1 MKHENV
7 LIDLFV
13 KCKDAE
19 TKKKVS
25 EAIKKYAK
33 WENYTSVALRGWSS
47 LNREQL

>member
-25 EAIKKYAK
+25 EAIKKICEMGKLYFCCTERLEFFK
-33 WENYTSVALRGWSS
+33 
-47 LNREQL
+47 